1 MYMPKNLLREIKGA
15 KQLEIVIYLLIFIMG
30 TVFGSFFTLA
40 VHRIPL
46 KQNIT
51 HERSYCPK
59 CNHRLEF
66 LDLIPLFSY
75 IFLGGKCR
83 YCKTKIRPRYIILEF
98 VSGIAFLLFAMSLK
112 INIYNLEIHKLIY
125 LLFGILHISTL
136 FIIGG
141 IEKENHS
148 ISKPVLLFG
157 LIAQTIYIIYLYI
170 INVSIYKYVIY
181 LFIMFILI
189 LINTIILKR
198 KAEENYALQIL
209 TLCSY
214 LVIATKEEIVIL
226 SIIFTLLLIAIK
238 EMLISKKV
246 KESSISQIKEAEK
259 IPIGYYL
266 CFSNIVILI
275 LNNFIGL
282 IN

>member
-1 MYMPKNLLREIKGA
+1 MEI
-15 KQLEIVIYLLIFIMG
+15 EIYLLIFIMG
-30 TVFGSFFTLA
+30 TFFGSFFTLA

-46 KQNIT
+46 RQNIT

-66 LDLIPLFSY
+66 LDLIPIFSY

-83 YCKTKIRPRYIILEF
+83 YCKAKIRPRNLILEF
-98 VSGIAFLLFAMSLK
+98 LSGIVFLLFAMSLK
-112 INIYNLEIHKLIY
+112 IDIYNLEINKLVY
-125 LLFGILHISTL
+125 LLFGIMHISTL

-148 ISKPVLLFG
+148 ISKSVLLFG
-157 LIAQTIYIIYLYI
+157 LIIETIYIIYLYI

-198 KAEENYALQIL
+198 KAEENYTLQIL

-214 LVIATKEEIVIL
+214 LVIATREEIVIL

-238 EMLISKKV
+238 EMFIKKNV
-246 KESSISQIKEAEK
+246 NELSITEIKEPTK
-259 IPIGYYL
+259 MPIGYYL

-275 LNNFIGL
+275 LSNFIV
-282 IN
+282 